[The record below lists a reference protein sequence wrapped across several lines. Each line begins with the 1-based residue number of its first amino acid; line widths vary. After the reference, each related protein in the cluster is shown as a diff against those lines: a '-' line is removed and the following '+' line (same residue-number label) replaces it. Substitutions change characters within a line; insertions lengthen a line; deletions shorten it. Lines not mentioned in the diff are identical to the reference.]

1 MKDRVYGEV
10 ETADAQLLP
19 VLLAE
24 RSAVNLKVRLD
35 MLEHELHV
43 HGLLV
48 EGLRR
53 PVRVPLVGDN
63 RSQIERLLVLALH
76 RALHPVI
83 LRKVHNQAG
92 LVKLVLRG
100 IAYMRLQNEI
110 AATVRPQAM
119 SVVVAESVVRPLP
132 EVASRIRNEDDL
144 VILDAVRCGLT
155 EPRKSVRQLV

>member
-1 MKDRVYGEV
+1 MEDRVQGEV

-19 VLLAE
+19 VFLAE
-24 RSAVNLKVRLD
+24 LSAVNLKVRLD

-43 HGLLV
+43 HGLFA

-53 PVRVPLVGDN
+53 PVRIPLVGDN

-83 LRKVHNQAG
+83 LPKVHDQTG
-92 LVKLVLRG
+92 LVKLMLRG
-100 IAYMRLQNEI
+100 IAHVRLQNEI

-119 SVVVAESVVRPLP
+119 SVVVAESIVRPLP

-144 VILDAVRCGLT
+144 VILNAVRYGLT
-155 EPRKSVRQLV
+155 EPRKSVR